1 MLFDNY
7 IRVLYGISLRKKV
20 ETRKYS
26 DRREYNAKMTA
37 IRRLRLKKKLVQMRG
52 GKCQICGYDKCL
64 IALDFH
70 HVDESIKEFGLS
82 QRDLTKSWEKI
93 KAELTKCIL
102 VCSNCHR
109 EIHAKMIDLSK
120 IVIS

>member
-1 MLFDNY
+1 M
-7 IRVLYGISLRKKV
+7 RKKV

-52 GKCQICGYDKCL
+52 GKCQICGYNKCL

-70 HVDESIKEFGLS
+70 HVDESTKEFGLS

-93 KAELTKCIL
+93 KAELTKCVL
-102 VCSNCHR
+102 VCANCHR
-109 EIHAKMIDLSK
+109 EIHAKMVDLSK